1 MAFSVANLSKV
12 AHRTWHYE
20 DTAAIGTIVASGY
33 FDDAYLQFQQ
43 FDVIHVV
50 SATGGTAAMD
60 VILVSSATG
69 ATTVTTAA
77 LA

>member
-1 MAFSVANLSKV
+1 MAFDISKLRKTCD
-12 AHRTWHYE
+12 RTWHYE
-20 DTAAIGTIVASGY
+20 DTAAVNTIVASGY
-33 FDDAYLQFQQ
+33 FSTAYLQFQQ
-43 FDVIHVV
+43 FDVINIV

-60 VILVSSATG
+60 TVLVSSATG